1 VNVASGMYP
10 VFPVSLLLEDTYDSA
25 SRIKMIKAKTFIV
38 IAEHDTVIVRE
49 RTQKLIEA
57 FDEDQLDVLV
67 IKNRG
72 HNDISSD
79 ASYYKA
85 MQDFIG
91 EG

>member
-1 VNVASGMYP
+1 
-10 VFPVSLLLEDTYDSA
+10 LT
-25 SRIKMIKAKTFIV
+25 IV
-38 IAEHDTVIVRE
+38 IAEHDRINVRE
-49 RTQKLIEA
+49 RTQKLIDA
-57 FDEDQLDVLV
+57 FDPDQLEVKV